1 MWLKKWVNAFYI
13 GITSR
18 SRKGASRKTLPF
30 LLKSYSKTWSRV
42 HIFKYGTLEA
52 RNGTHHIYK
61 LEVAESKTGVGG
73 AGAKHTEKI
82 RSQDFLLFLFGL
94 VLVSSACLS

>member
-1 MWLKKWVNAFYI
+1 MAKEMGKCFLYRHNLKVQKR
-13 GITSR
+13 GIKKTS
-18 SRKGASRKTLPF
+18 LL

-61 LEVAESKTGVGG
+61 LEVAEGKTGVGG